1 METSIGR
8 GCAHGM
14 PVLVRVLVRVGLDQQ
29 TKTCELARG
38 ARLSRVCAGEN
49 PGSTA
54 LYFYLFD
61 LVLVYAQTEKR

>member
-1 METSIGR
+1 MACPCS
-8 GCAHGM
+8 CASSSAW
-14 PVLVRVLVRVGLDQQ
+14 LDQQ